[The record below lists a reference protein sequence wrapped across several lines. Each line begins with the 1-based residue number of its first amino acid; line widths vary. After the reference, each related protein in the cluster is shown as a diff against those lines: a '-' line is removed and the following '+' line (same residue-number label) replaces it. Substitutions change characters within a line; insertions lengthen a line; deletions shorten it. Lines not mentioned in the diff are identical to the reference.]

1 MKGMLMIKTGAIRR
15 IMESI
20 VAAENNEDNALEAFD
35 VSIDNILSALEL
47 MKESI
52 LLLKP
57 ENEEQ
62 RNAIEKI
69 SKIIEE
75 AIEPYLGDLIE
86 ESEKFIEE

>member
-62 RNAIEKI
+62 KNAIEKI

>member
-1 MKGMLMIKTGAIRR
+1 MKGMLMIKMGAIRR

-62 RNAIEKI
+62 KNAIEKI

>member
-1 MKGMLMIKTGAIRR
+1 MKGILMIKTGAIRR

-20 VAAENNEDNALEAFD
+20 VATENNEDNALEAFD

-62 RNAIEKI
+62 RSAIEKI

-75 AIEPYLGDLIE
+75 AIEPYLSDLIE